1 MTSYLVCPISSIEI
15 SSIEL
20 ICTYHDADGRAMGED
35 TDVFIYLVSPLI
47 LYHKETGTRNQTSP
61 MKYAPCRET
70 NAR

>member
-1 MTSYLVCPISSIEI
+1 MTSYLVLPISSLEI
-15 SSIEL
+15 I
-20 ICTYHDADGRAMGED
+20 YAHHDADGRAMGED

-61 MKYAPCRET
+61 MRYAPCRET